1 MMKTLLEPFFASP
14 PGKGAARPTRRLLVV
29 TYHFPP
35 DRAVGG
41 LRWEQLSRYF
51 AANGWAVD
59 VITRDLNRVGA
70 RDDRRLNSLAPGVR
84 VFAASEGEPLTA
96 RAERL
101 AIRLVRRI
109 VPRRPDHNVDVKAS
123 LSRTELARPTDGRRL
138 LRAHG
143 AWISIGTEKIWARAA
158 AGIGMALTRD
168 SRYDLVVG
176 CGPPHMAHEAA
187 RRIANDARLPLM
199 VDFRDPWSGL
209 ERLPD
214 NHASPLYFR
223 LLERHERVFVR
234 DARLIVMNT
243 ERARD
248 DMRRRY
254 PEAADRIVVVRNGS
268 DGEALPSV
276 VASERFSI
284 RFAGSI
290 CLDRDPTMFFR
301 AASTVVRRLG
311 LTPKEF
317 AIEFIGTVDEIG
329 GRTVREIAAAEGV
342 AEFLELGGSI
352 PRDAAMRFLAGATV
366 LLNLPQDSD
375 LCVPAKIFEYVRFN
389 AWMLVLASDASATA
403 DTLRGT
409 TADIVDPND
418 VDAMAAVIER
428 RYTQHARGERPVAI
442 GHDGR
447 FDRAHQARLLLEYVG
462 AIVGQSTA
470 DKSAPIESQVAL
482 TPTGGALS

>member
-1 MMKTLLEPFFASP
+1 MTNVARHPSPQPFFASP
-14 PGKGAARPTRRLLVV
+14 SAEGGADPARRLLLV

-51 AANGWAVD
+51 AAKGWAVD
-59 VITRDLNRVGA
+59 VITRDLNRLGA
-70 RDDRRLNSLAPGVR
+70 RDDRRLSALAPGLR
-84 VFAASEGEPLTA
+84 IFAAPEGEPLSA
-96 RAERL
+96 RAERF
-101 AIRLVRRI
+101 AIRLFRRI
-109 VPRRPDHNVDVKAS
+109 VPRRADHNAGVKGS
-123 LSRTELARPTDGRRL
+123 LNRTELARPSDGRRL

-143 AWISIGTEKIWARAA
+143 AWISIATEKIWALAA
-158 AGIGMALTRD
+158 ARIGIALTR
-168 SRYDLVVG
+168 SCRYNLVVG

-187 RRIANDARLPLM
+187 RRIAKTARLPLV
-199 VDFRDPWSGL
+199 VDLRDPWSGL

-214 NHASPLYFR
+214 DHASPLYFT
-223 LLERHERVFVR
+223 LLERYERAFVR
-234 DARLIVMNT
+234 DAKLIVMNT
-243 ERARD
+243 DRARD
-248 DMRRRY
+248 DMRKRY

-268 DGEALPSV
+268 DDEPLPS
-276 VASERFSI
+276 ATPTGKFTI

-301 AASTVVRRLG
+301 AASRVVRRLD
-311 LTPKEF
+311 LTPVDF
-317 AIEFIGTVDEIG
+317 AIEFVGAVDEIG
-329 GRTVREIAAAEGV
+329 GRTVVQIATEEGV
-342 AEFLELGGSI
+342 ADFLEVGGSV
-352 PRDAAMRFLAGATV
+352 PRDAAMRFLAGGTV

-418 VDAMAAVIER
+418 IEAMATIIER
-428 RYTQHARGERPVAI
+428 RYTQHAHGERPVAV

-447 FDRAHQARLLLEYVG
+447 FDRAHQAHVLLDYVG
-462 AIVGQSTA
+462 SIVGQS
-470 DKSAPIESQVAL
+470 SR
-482 TPTGGALS
+482 